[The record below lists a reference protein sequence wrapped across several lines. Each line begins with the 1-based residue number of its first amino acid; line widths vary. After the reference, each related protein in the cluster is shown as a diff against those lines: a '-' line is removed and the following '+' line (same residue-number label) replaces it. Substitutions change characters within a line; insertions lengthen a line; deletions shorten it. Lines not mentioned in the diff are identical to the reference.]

1 MADSSLPFLPLEVQ
15 THSGQGSI
23 ALTPTG
29 DVLYSPHPSSGRGI
43 FSWLSGLIR
52 PNKKQLIPAAHLI
65 GAKLETPCRFSVW
78 WAKPYT
84 SRTGCVTKHRFK
96 ACHSTRF
103 ETADTVAAQA
113 LVEHLRRH
121 ASWWGRASP
130 PHVAAIVN
138 PVSGKG
144 AARRLMETQ
153 VLPLLRDVA
162 GLRVTVH
169 VTQARMHAAELV
181 RDLNLSCSSAAAEG
195 ATAPGGNAPGTAA
208 GAGSGATPPVDLI
221 MFVGGDGTLYE
232 GLQGLF
238 QRPDWEAAVQCPMAA
253 VPCGSGNGLAASAGL
268 WDPVTAVVS
277 VCRGRTEPVDVASVL
292 QPPGNR
298 FYCLLSV
305 VYGSMANL
313 DIGTQHLRWMG
324 ELRFHLGGLWEII
337 RGRLYNCRI
346 FVLPPASTST
356 GDGAEPLA
364 SAGNG
369 AGGASAASPK
379 DVVITL
385 PGPAEDAAAG
395 GVGGASGAAGGSNG
409 IGGGGGGMHERLLPA
424 RQSAGN
430 AGGGAGGHVSDY
442 PAGPPLPILAS
453 LPGLPRPLPD
463 SLEGLPAGW
472 QQLPDSFAILGAYNT
487 QYLALG
493 ARANPGGRMGDGA
506 WDVWHMAAE
515 GGDRGSKR
523 ASGGVRARAL
533 KVLLGI
539 EDGGFAKSPGVMR
552 TTKAR
557 ALMFEQ
563 RDSATWTVLDG
574 EEVPNL
580 PLYLEVHQ
588 GICRLLVAPQFAEE
602 D

>member
-1 MADSSLPFLPLEVQ
+1 MADVASLLPLEVK
-15 THSGQGSI
+15 THSGHAGSI
-23 ALTPTG
+23 TLTPAG
-29 DVLYSPHPSSGRGI
+29 DVLYSPHPSVGGRGF
-43 FSWLSGLIR
+43 FSWLSSLVR
-52 PNKKQLIPAAHLI
+52 PNKKQLIPAEHLI
-65 GAKLETPCRFSVW
+65 GAKLETPCRFTVW
-78 WAKPYT
+78 WAQPYT

-96 ACHSTRF
+96 ACHSARF
-103 ETADTVAAQA
+103 ETPDTVAAQA
-113 LVEHLRRH
+113 LVELLRRR

-144 AARRLMETQ
+144 GSRRLMEAQ

-181 RDLNLSCSSAAAEG
+181 RGLSLSCSSSSAEAG
-195 ATAPGGNAPGTAA
+195 
-208 GAGSGATPPVDLI
+208 GAGSGPGASPPVDLI

-238 QRPDWEAAVQCPMAA
+238 QRPDWESAVQCPMAA

-346 FVLPPASTST
+346 FVLPPGGSS
-356 GDGAEPLA
+356 GDGAAAGAAGAA
-364 SAGNG
+364 SPQDVVITVPAQRAAEGTGAAAGG
-369 AGGASAASPK
+369 AGGAAGAA
-379 DVVITL
+379 
-385 PGPAEDAAAG
+385 E
-395 GVGGASGAAGGSNG
+395 GGAAVGN
-409 IGGGGGGMHERLLPA
+409 GGGGGMHERLLPA

-430 AGGGAGGHVSDY
+430 AGDGSGSHVSDY
-442 PAGPPLPILAS
+442 PAGPPLPVLSS
-453 LPGLPRPLPD
+453 LPALPRPLPD
-463 SLEGLPAGW
+463 SLEALPAGW

-506 WDVWHMAAE
+506 WDVWHMADERGAH
-515 GGDRGSKR
+515 GGRR
-523 ASGGVRARAL
+523 ASGSVRSRAL

-602 D
+602 A

>member
-1 MADSSLPFLPLEVQ
+1 MLDPQPA
-15 THSGQGSI
+15 
-23 ALTPTG
+23 
-29 DVLYSPHPSSGRGI
+29 
-43 FSWLSGLIR
+43 
-52 PNKKQLIPAAHLI
+52 QLIPGAHLI
-65 GAKLETPCRFSVW
+65 GAKLETPCRFTVW
-78 WAKPYT
+78 WAQPYT

-103 ETADTVAAQA
+103 ETPDTVAAQA
-113 LVEHLRRH
+113 LVEYLRRR

-144 AARRLMETQ
+144 SAQRLMEAQ

-181 RDLNLSCSSAAAEG
+181 RGLNLSCGSSAAEG
-195 ATAPGGNAPGTAA
+195 AA
-208 GAGSGATPPVDLI
+208 GAAAASGSGAAPPVDLI

-277 VCRGRTEPVDVASVL
+277 VCRGRTEAVDVASVL

-346 FVLPPASTST
+346 FVLPPA
-356 GDGAEPLA
+356 GEGAEPLA
-364 SAGNG
+364 RDGNG
-369 AGGASAASPK
+369 TAGTGAASPQA
-379 DVVITL
+379 VVITL
-385 PGPAEDAAAG
+385 PQGATEDTAAG
-395 GVGGASGAAGGSNG
+395 GAGGASGAAAASSGKA
-409 IGGGGGGMHERLLPA
+409 GGGMHERLLPA

-442 PAGPPLPILAS
+442 PAGPPLPLLAS
-453 LPGLPRPLPD
+453 LPGLPHPLPD
-463 SLEGLPAGW
+463 SLDSLPAGW

-506 WDVWHMAAE
+506 WDVWHMAAD
-515 GGDRGSKR
+515 GGAHRGKR

-588 GICRLLVAPQFAEE
+588 GICRLLVAPLFEE
-602 D
+602 LD